1 MNINAVNKIAE
12 FYTLS
17 NIKNIDKKEDLQLM
31 KISADRYENNS
42 FQNISLSNP
51 YGFQEMGKI
60 MENISI
66 NQEENKDYTI
76 DDIQSLL
83 FRAVFNT
90 SASSIDKDLL
100 PENEKLK
107 ERIEK
112 MIDEIIEKGN
122 TGSEEVQKTLAALR
136 EKLEILDKLG
146 DEEIL
151 SMEDLDK
158 ILQEMEMTEK
168 ESDNKNLNENKDA

>member
-1 MNINAVNKIAE
+1 MNINAVDKIAE
-12 FYTLS
+12 LYTLS
-17 NIKNIDKKEDLQLM
+17 NIKNIDKKEDFQLN
-31 KISADRYENNS
+31 KSSADRYENKS
-42 FQNISLSNP
+42 FQNISLNNP
-51 YGFQEMGKI
+51 YGFKEMDNRV
-60 MENISI
+60 ENISI

-76 DDIQSLL
+76 EDVQSLL

-122 TGSEEVQKTLAALR
+122 TGSEEVQKTLTALR
-136 EKLEILDKLG
+136 EKLEILDELG
-146 DEEIL
+146 DEETL

-158 ILQEMEMTEK
+158 ILQEREMVEN
-168 ESDNKNLNENKDA
+168 DDKNLNEDNKEA